1 MSFYG
6 NIKRVQSSPFI
17 FDKYYPNRT
26 TMDLNATT
34 DNVYIG
40 RYVLVKYTVKD
51 SLDTNSE
58 STYFDKYVEDA
69 DRPGLKKVYKG
80 YKFNAD
86 KDIERYHD
94 TFDGTV
100 WQKIYTNTAGGEQLE
115 RYILI
120 AELNSAVPRME
131 LNTVSPMYYGENNE
145 ETWREPAIIPEA
157 SSEDAYT
164 LEMPNVLQFDVGE
177 MASDF
182 YAKDLINPQYRYEMY
197 EDGSSTKD
205 HILSGSTPISHD
217 VMLSD
222 LHNYMRWKNYAIDP
236 ETGDQIDAIGNID
249 GKKLDTQLYG
259 FGQLISDLYDALY
272 GKPAG
277 GTGPRPFY
285 TSAPEDVLANYDKGL
300 IGVLSSIATDM
311 KGDAAQDLYAR
322 QLHAGMYYYFTSSW
336 NDAEENPDSFIENIP
351 RVIGNA
357 TEKADGKAHYC
368 ITNLSLVT
376 SST

>member
-6 NIKRVQSSPFI
+6 NIKRVQSSPFV

-51 SLDTNSE
+51 SLDINSE
-58 STYFDKYVEDA
+58 STYFDKYVEDT

-131 LNTVSPMYYGENNE
+131 LNTVSPMYYGENNK

-205 HILSGSTPISHD
+205 HILSGSTPIPHD
-217 VMLSD
+217 VRLSD
-222 LHNYMRWKNYAIDP
+222 LHNYKDGLRYS
-236 ETGDQIDAIGNID
+236 NID
-249 GKKLDTQLYG
+249 TSHPGPINCPMDKHLG
-259 FGQLISDLYDALY
+259 FTETIETKAITNLLQSLHE
-272 GKPAG
+272 K
-277 GTGPRPFY
+277 GTLVGYENFHS
-285 TSAPEDVLANYDKGL
+285 TGGL
-300 IGVLSSIATDM
+300 IYQRPCKNGNGFEIS
-311 KGDAAQDLYAR
+311 QDLYWQR
-322 QLHAGMYYYFTSSW
+322 
-336 NDAEENPDSFIENIP
+336 P
-351 RVIGNA
+351 RELKI
-357 TEKADGKAHYC
+357 
-368 ITNLSLVT
+368 
-376 SST
+376 